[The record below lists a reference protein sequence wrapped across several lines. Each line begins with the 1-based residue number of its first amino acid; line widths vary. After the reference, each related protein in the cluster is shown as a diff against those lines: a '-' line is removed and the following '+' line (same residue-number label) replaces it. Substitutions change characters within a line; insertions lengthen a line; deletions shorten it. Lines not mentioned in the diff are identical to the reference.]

1 MIKRTVEDGAC
12 LFRAVADQI
21 FGDEEMHLT
30 VRKYCMEYIVSNG
43 QRTLLLVSWC
53 VLTSHRAFTV
63 AVETVVTTVFL
74 ASSPFRLLIVSWQ
87 LTFT

>member
-43 QRTLLLVSWC
+43 QPTLPPVSWC
-53 VLTSHRAFTV
+53 VLTSHCAFTV
-63 AVETVVTTVFL
+63 AVEAVVTTVFL
-74 ASSPFRLLIVSWQ
+74 ASSPFRLLIVC
-87 LTFT
+87 